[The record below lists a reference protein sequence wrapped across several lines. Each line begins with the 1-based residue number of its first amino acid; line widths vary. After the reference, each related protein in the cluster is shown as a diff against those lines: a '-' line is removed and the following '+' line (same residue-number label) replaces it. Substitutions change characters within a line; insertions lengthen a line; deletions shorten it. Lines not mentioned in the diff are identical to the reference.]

1 MLRRQ
6 DRELSR
12 AVTSSLLLPL
22 AFCLSYLLR
31 PAGPR
36 DDSYA
41 ASIPLGRAHP
51 ARHSFA

>member
-12 AVTSSLLLPL
+12 AVISSLLLSL
-22 AFCLSYLLR
+22 AFCLSYLLGLIR
-31 PAGPR
+31 PR
-36 DDSYA
+36 DESYA

-51 ARHSFA
+51 ARHAFA